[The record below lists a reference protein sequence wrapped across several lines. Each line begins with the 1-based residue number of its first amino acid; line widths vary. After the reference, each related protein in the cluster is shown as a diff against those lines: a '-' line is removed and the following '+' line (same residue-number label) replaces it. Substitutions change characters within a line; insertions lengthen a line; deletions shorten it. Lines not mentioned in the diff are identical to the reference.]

1 MRALEIRIQR
11 IFNNLIKQNKKL
23 GSNTVLKQSTI
34 VSSVQ
39 SPAAKVQHPA
49 SRVQH
54 PESSV
59 RPKSSVRSTAPR
71 VRSPASRV
79 QSPRSSLQGIA
90 SRVQHPAPSV
100 PSSESNVQSP
110 ASRVQCP
117 EFSVQHLRLGST
129 NSGMPSFYKCI
140 CKQSCSNYFG
150 KGTARKRKPF
160 DVCSIAATDSSKDRS
175 GSFYKS
181 CIEKASKH
189 LQNDEEEE
197 DLFSL

>member
-1 MRALEIRIQR
+1 MSMRSLEIRIQR
-11 IFNNLIKQNKKL
+11 IFNNLIKQNQKL

-39 SPAAKVQHPA
+39 SPAAQVQHPA
-49 SRVQH
+49 SRVQR

-59 RPKSSVRSTAPR
+59 RSAVPR

-79 QSPRSSLQGIA
+79 QSPRSSLQCIA
-90 SRVQHPAPSV
+90 SRFQHPAPSV
-100 PSSESNVQSP
+100 PSPESNVQSP

-160 DVCSIAATDSSKDRS
+160 DVCSITATDSSKDRS

-181 CIEKASKH
+181 CTEKASKH
-189 LQNDEEEE
+189 PQNDEEEE